1 MKMNY
6 NYALLTL
13 QKHARSKRTKLICFI
28 AIIFM
33 VAGLSLHAVSAS
45 RDFIAGIFQGS
56 CVVDQETV
64 VTLLPCEVRA
74 RFS

>member
-6 NYALLTL
+6 NYALPPL
-13 QKHARSKRTKLICFI
+13 QEHARTKRTKLICFI

-45 RDFIAGIFQGS
+45 GDFIAGIFEGS